1 MKKELSQQEK
11 RTLTTE
17 LVYQGERSGV
27 VGGYCEPGFPLY
39 YVNDEMAAML
49 GYDSAAELTAAI
61 GAQVIRTIHPEDLP
75 QVEQD
80 LGGRFYEGVTYET
93 TCRMPQK
100 DGSWLWTVDK
110 GKVIRAYAAR
120 ILAGSAPQ
128 TPEDAIYR
136 LRSREGE
143 RWVSD
148 TTMKVTVG
156 GESFF
161 QCIISD
167 VSRFVREREERQQ
180 ELERL
185 LRASEQRHE
194 IIRAL
199 GSVYQEL
206 TMVDLTAGTY
216 TLASGYG
223 RSQQYQGAA
232 GPLAEFEEFVI
243 RRILVPEQ
251 RAEAQAFLDFST
263 TAGHLRDRN
272 AVTGEFLGNNGSRYL
287 VTLIAQNRDGEGNV
301 TQLLVSARN
310 IDEQKSRELEYQK
323 NLREAA
329 AEARRASQAKS
340 NFLSRMPH
348 DIRTPSTPS
357 WVCSRST
364 RPTLTTRPSS
374 A

>member
-11 RTLTTE
+11 RTLATE

-27 VGGYCEPGFPLY
+27 IGGYCEPGFPLY

-110 GKVIRAYAAR
+110 GKVIRAEDGRLA
-120 ILAGSAPQ
+120 ILSVC
-128 TPEDAIYR
+128 TDM
-136 LRSREGE
+136 
-143 RWVSD
+143 SD
-148 TTMKVTVG
+148 
-156 GESFF
+156 
-161 QCIISD
+161 
-167 VSRFVREREERQQ
+167 FVRRQK

-185 LRASEQRHE
+185 LRTSEQRHE

-216 TLASGYG
+216 TLVSGYG
-223 RSQQYQGAA
+223 HSQQYQGAA
-232 GPLAEFEEFVI
+232 GPLAEFEEFVV

-263 TAGHLRDRN
+263 AAGRLRDRN
-272 AVTGEFLGNNGSRYL
+272 AVTGEFLGNNGSWYL

-323 NLREAA
+323 NLWEAA
-329 AEARRASQAKS
+329 AEARRASQA
-340 NFLSRMPH
+340 
-348 DIRTPSTPS
+348 
-357 WVCSRST
+357 
-364 RPTLTTRPSS
+364 
-374 A
+374 

>member
-1 MKKELSQQEK
+1 M
-11 RTLTTE
+11 
-17 LVYQGERSGV
+17 
-27 VGGYCEPGFPLY
+27 
-39 YVNDEMAAML
+39 
-49 GYDSAAELTAAI
+49 
-61 GAQVIRTIHPEDLP
+61 
-75 QVEQD
+75 
-80 LGGRFYEGVTYET
+80 
-93 TCRMPQK
+93 
-100 DGSWLWTVDK
+100 
-110 GKVIRAYAAR
+110 
-120 ILAGSAPQ
+120 
-128 TPEDAIYR
+128 
-136 LRSREGE
+136 
-143 RWVSD
+143 
-148 TTMKVTVG
+148 
-156 GESFF
+156 
-161 QCIISD
+161 
-167 VSRFVREREERQQ
+167 SRFVREREERQQ

-185 LRASEQRHE
+185 LRASGQRHK

-216 TLASGYG
+216 TLVSGYG

-263 TAGHLRDRN
+263 AAGRLRGRN

-329 AEARRASQAKS
+329 AEARRASQA
-340 NFLSRMPH
+340 
-348 DIRTPSTPS
+348 
-357 WVCSRST
+357 
-364 RPTLTTRPSS
+364 
-374 A
+374 

>member
-27 VGGYCEPGFPLY
+27 IGGYCEPGFPLY

-110 GKVIRAYAAR
+110 GKVIRAEDGR

-148 TTMKVTVG
+148 TTMKVSVG
-156 GESFF
+156 A
-161 QCIISD
+161 
-167 VSRFVREREERQQ
+167 
-180 ELERL
+180 
-185 LRASEQRHE
+185 RAS
-194 IIRAL
+194 
-199 GSVYQEL
+199 
-206 TMVDLTAGTY
+206 
-216 TLASGYG
+216 
-223 RSQQYQGAA
+223 
-232 GPLAEFEEFVI
+232 
-243 RRILVPEQ
+243 
-251 RAEAQAFLDFST
+251 
-263 TAGHLRDRN
+263 
-272 AVTGEFLGNNGSRYL
+272 
-287 VTLIAQNRDGEGNV
+287 
-301 TQLLVSARN
+301 
-310 IDEQKSRELEYQK
+310 
-323 NLREAA
+323 
-329 AEARRASQAKS
+329 
-340 NFLSRMPH
+340 
-348 DIRTPSTPS
+348 
-357 WVCSRST
+357 
-364 RPTLTTRPSS
+364 SS
-374 A
+374 ASSPM

>member
-1 MKKELSQQEK
+1 M
-11 RTLTTE
+11 
-17 LVYQGERSGV
+17 
-27 VGGYCEPGFPLY
+27 
-39 YVNDEMAAML
+39 
-49 GYDSAAELTAAI
+49 
-61 GAQVIRTIHPEDLP
+61 
-75 QVEQD
+75 
-80 LGGRFYEGVTYET
+80 
-93 TCRMPQK
+93 
-100 DGSWLWTVDK
+100 
-110 GKVIRAYAAR
+110 
-120 ILAGSAPQ
+120 
-128 TPEDAIYR
+128 
-136 LRSREGE
+136 
-143 RWVSD
+143 
-148 TTMKVTVG
+148 

-194 IIRAL
+194 IIRTL

-216 TLASGYG
+216 TLVSGYG

-263 TAGHLRDRN
+263 AAGRLRGRN

-287 VTLIAQNRDGEGNV
+287 VTLIAQNRDGAGNV

-357 WVCSRST
+357 WVCLRST

>member
-1 MKKELSQQEK
+1 MAN
-11 RTLTTE
+11 
-17 LVYQGERSGV
+17 QGERSGV
-27 VGGYCEPGFPLY
+27 TGGYCEPGFPLY
-39 YVNDEMAAML
+39 YANDEMAAML

-75 QVEQD
+75 QVVQD

-93 TCRMPQK
+93 TCRMPKK

-110 GKVIRAYAAR
+110 GKVIRAEDAR

-185 LRASEQRHE
+185 LRASEQR
-194 IIRAL
+194 
-199 GSVYQEL
+199 
-206 TMVDLTAGTY
+206 
-216 TLASGYG
+216 
-223 RSQQYQGAA
+223 
-232 GPLAEFEEFVI
+232 
-243 RRILVPEQ
+243 
-251 RAEAQAFLDFST
+251 AEAQAFLDFST
-263 TAGHLRDRN
+263 AAGRLRDRN
-272 AVTGEFLGNNGSRYL
+272 AVTGEFLGNNGSWYL
-287 VTLIAQNRDGEGNV
+287 VILIAQNRDGAGNV